1 MGYTRP
7 SEPGLP
13 RGGGAIGE
21 VLRSAWTRLVRRQ
34 FLFVYPLV
42 IGVID
47 GIAFFAVYAALGGR
61 LTWTEFARADFAA
74 GAYLHAHLADLARPG
89 LPLLVALVA
98 GIGVCALSAAVRAPF
113 YRAIAGSSSY
123 PLAPRSWPEMGRL
136 FSFYLVLYP
145 VTRLL
150 PDAFTAETAAAAV
163 GGIAL
168 LLVAALVIFVD
179 YAIVLEDVP
188 VTIAVRRNL
197 RVLRRGWAPT
207 IAFFLAF
214 VFLYNLVWGFY
225 QSHFD
230 GAFRALFPVSWFLV
244 NALFALIGDVV
255 FIFLYDHLRRS

>member
-1 MGYTRP
+1 MGYTPPPPRTATA
-7 SEPGLP
+7 PGG
-13 RGGGAIGE
+13 RAIGE
-21 VLRSAWTRLVRRQ
+21 VLRSAWARLVRKQ

-42 IGVID
+42 IGAID

-61 LTWTEFARADFAA
+61 LTWTEFARADFGA
-74 GAYLHAHLADLARPG
+74 GAYLHAHLAELARPG
-89 LPLLVALVA
+89 LPMLVAVAA

-113 YRAIAGSSSY
+113 YRAIAGSSY
-123 PLAPRSWPEMGRL
+123 PFAPRSWPEMGRL

-150 PDAFTAETAAAAV
+150 PDLFAPGTAAAV

-168 LLVAALVIFVD
+168 LVVAVLVIFID
-179 YAIVLEDVP
+179 YAIVLEDLP
-188 VTIAVRRNL
+188 VLAAVRRNL

-214 VFLYNLVWGFY
+214 VLLYNLVWGFY

-230 GAFRALFPVSWFLV
+230 GSFRALFPISWFLV
-244 NALFALIGDVV
+244 NALFALIGDIA